1 MSILPASK
9 KIKKGLE
16 MSFKIKLSNPRYV
29 QGLSFLRVEIVE
41 VVGISYYLTAAIIPL
56 GTIGPF

>member
-1 MSILPASK
+1 
-9 KIKKGLE
+9 